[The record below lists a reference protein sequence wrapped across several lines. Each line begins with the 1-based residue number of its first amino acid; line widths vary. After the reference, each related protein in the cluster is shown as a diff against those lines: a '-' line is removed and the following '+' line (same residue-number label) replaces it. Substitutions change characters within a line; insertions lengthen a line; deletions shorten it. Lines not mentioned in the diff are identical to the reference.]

1 MTEKKPGDIMPAS
14 SNGVFRE
21 FVMRLKLILRLMGD
35 NRVSFLL
42 KLLPIGALAYLI
54 SPVDLAPGLALP
66 IIGALDDAA
75 VVSLG
80 AYLFV
85 ELCPPGVVKEHL
97 SALAS
102 GYVSGSSSSN
112 EVVDAEVKD
121 ITDEK

>member
-1 MTEKKPGDIMPAS
+1 MPAP
-14 SNGVFRE
+14 SNGVFKE
-21 FVMRLKLILRLMGD
+21 FVTRLKLVLRLMGD
-35 NRVSFLL
+35 GRVSFLL

-97 SALAS
+97 RALTSGEESPAS
-102 GYVSGSSSSN
+102 SD
-112 EVVDAEVKD
+112 VVDAEVRD
-121 ITDEK
+121 VTDEK

>member
-1 MTEKKPGDIMPAS
+1 MTEHRPGDIMPAPS
-14 SNGVFRE
+14 GGVLRE

-35 NRVSFLL
+35 RRVSFLL

-54 SPVDLAPGLALP
+54 SPIDLAPGFALP
-66 IIGALDDAA
+66 IVGALDDAA

-97 SALAS
+97 RALAS
-102 GYVSGSSSSN
+102 GYEMN
-112 EVVDAEVKD
+112 NDVVDAEVKD
-121 ITDEK
+121 ISNEQK

>member
-1 MTEKKPGDIMPAS
+1 MTEKRPGDIMPAP
-14 SNGVFRE
+14 SNGVFKE
-21 FVMRLKLILRLMGD
+21 FVTRLKLVLRLMVDG
-35 NRVSFLL
+35 RVSFLL

-97 SALAS
+97 RALTSGEESPAS
-102 GYVSGSSSSN
+102 SD
-112 EVVDAEVKD
+112 VVDAEVRD
-121 ITDEK
+121 VTDEK